1 MNVAYLI
8 LAHRHP
14 EQLARLVRQLRSPA
28 ADLFVHI
35 DAQADLAPFL
45 QTVGSEAQFTATRIP
60 IHWGDYSL
68 VRAALVLMEEALAP
82 PRRYDYLVLI
92 SGADY
97 PLRSATEIENFF
109 RENQGVEFI
118 DSVAMPSAAAAKPLS
133 RLTRYKGHPG
143 PLGWCIGKGHR
154 LLGELGLMPKAR
166 DYKKHFGE
174 LVPYAGNQWWA
185 LTRDAC
191 LYIRKFAAENPRI
204 MKFYENTHIPDEM
217 VFQTILANS
226 PFRPSMRRS
235 VTYSDWSGG
244 GANPAEI
251 GERHIAMFRANP
263 RMKIDGI
270 YGSGELLFC
279 RKVTDTAIA
288 DQLAAMIR
296 QRNSGRGRTPVALL
310 AVDAQEGRSQ
320 L

>member
-1 MNVAYLI
+1 MIVAYLV

-14 EQLARLVRQLRSPA
+14 EQLSRLIHQLQSPA
-28 ADLFVHI
+28 ADMFVHI
-35 DAQADLAPFL
+35 DAQADIAPFL
-45 QTVGSEAQFTATRIP
+45 QATGSDAHFTARRIP
-60 IHWGDYSL
+60 VFWGDYSL
-68 VRAALVLMEEALAP
+68 IRAALVLMEEALAA

-109 RENQGVEFI
+109 HENKGGEFI
-118 DSVAMPSAAAAKPLS
+118 DSVAMPSTAAAKPLS
-133 RLTRYKGHPG
+133 RLTIYRGRPG
-143 PLGWCIGKGHR
+143 PLGWCIGKSRR
-154 LLGELGLMPKAR
+154 LLGRLGLMPNAR
-166 DYKKHFGE
+166 DYKKCFGE
-174 LVPYAGNQWWA
+174 LVPHAGNQWWA

-191 LYIRKFAAENPRI
+191 VYIQKFAADNPRI

-217 VFQTILANS
+217 LFQTILANS
-226 PFRPSMRRS
+226 PFRSNMRRS

-288 DQLAAMIR
+288 DQLAVMIQ
-296 QRNSGRGRTPVALL
+296 QRNSGR
-310 AVDAQEGRSQ
+310 
-320 L
+320 

>member
-1 MNVAYLI
+1 MIVAYLV

-14 EQLARLVRQLRSPA
+14 ELLSRLIHQLQSPA
-28 ADLFVHI
+28 ADMFVHI
-35 DAQADLAPFL
+35 DAQADIAPFL
-45 QTVGSEAQFTATRIP
+45 RATGSDAHFTARRIP
-60 IHWGDYSL
+60 VYWGDYSL
-68 VRAALVLMEEALAP
+68 IRAALVLMEEALAA

-109 RENQGVEFI
+109 RENKGCEFI
-118 DSVAMPSAAAAKPLS
+118 DSVAMPSTAAAKPLS
-133 RLTRYKGHPG
+133 RLTIYRGRPG
-143 PLGWCIGKGHR
+143 PLGWCIGKSRR
-154 LLGELGLMPKAR
+154 LLGALGLMPNAR
-166 DYKKHFGE
+166 DYKKYFGE
-174 LVPYAGNQWWA
+174 LVPHAGNQWWA

-191 LYIRKFAAENPRI
+191 VYIQKFAADNPRI

-226 PFRPSMRRS
+226 PFRSNMRRS

-263 RMKIDGI
+263 NMKIDGI

-288 DQLAAMIR
+288 DQLAVMIQ
-296 QRNSGRGRTPVALL
+296 QRNSGR
-310 AVDAQEGRSQ
+310 
-320 L
+320 